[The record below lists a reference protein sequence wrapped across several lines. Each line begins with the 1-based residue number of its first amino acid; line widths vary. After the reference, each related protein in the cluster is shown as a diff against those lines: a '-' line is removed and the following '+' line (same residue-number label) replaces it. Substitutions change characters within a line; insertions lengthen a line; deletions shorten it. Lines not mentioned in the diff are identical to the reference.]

1 MAALP
6 ILTIG
11 NKNYSSW
18 SMRPWL
24 ALKWAGIGFQER
36 IIPLGPRGMGPNPDI
51 VAVSPSGTVPV
62 LELPDGE
69 KIWDT
74 LSICEWAHEQAP
86 NAGLWPKDSIARALA
101 RSAVCEMHSG
111 FAAVRQTFPM
121 NLRRVKVGH
130 EWSDA
135 VQYQVQRIDDLLC
148 GLKARFGSAGSP
160 FIMGDRSIVDA
171 FYAPVATRF
180 RTYQVPV
187 SAALQAWCDAIFQDP
202 NFAAWD
208 QAAQLETWIIP
219 ETDAA

>member
-1 MAALP
+1 MALP

-24 ALKWAGIGFQER
+24 ALKWARIAFEER

-51 VAVSPSGTVPV
+51 LAVSPSGTVPV
-62 LELPDGE
+62 LELADGTR
-69 KIWDT
+69 IWDT

-86 NAGLWPKDSIARALA
+86 DAGLWPTDAIARALA
-101 RSAVCEMHSG
+101 RSATCEMHSG

-135 VQYQVQRIDDLLC
+135 VQYQVERIDHLLC
-148 GLKARFGSAGSP
+148 GLKARFGTSDSP
-160 FIMGDRSIVDA
+160 FIMGRRSIVDA

-187 SAALQAWCDAIFQDP
+187 STGLQAWCEAIFQDP
-202 NFAAWD
+202 DFTAWD
-208 QAAQLETWIIP
+208 QAAQLETWTIP
-219 ETDAA
+219 ETDAV